1 MGKVINIDRT
11 PYIQD
16 DIDDFEKDGVSTKIF
31 IAQSSDCDYA
41 LVFEQSRFLDGK
53 EIDTQEIVIPY
64 ENLRQVLPNIL
75 SATKEVLRLTE
86 ESKE

>member
-16 DIDDFEKDGVSTKIF
+16 DIDDFDKDGVSTKIF

-41 LVFEQSRFLDGK
+41 LVFEQSRFLDG
-53 EIDTQEIVIPY
+53 I
-64 ENLRQVLPNIL
+64 
-75 SATKEVLRLTE
+75 
-86 ESKE
+86 